1 MDANKKK
8 TLTAAEMQHGFS
20 KVRGGACCNS
30 RNAAKLLQVGASMS
44 LQQLNVLC
52 SAPFGRSNEF
62 AYAELKSNVAASLAS
77 TVTNVHAAMTIV
89 LRVIK
94 NRDMSTHTLFNMM
107 DASKKVLLPVLLRTL
122 PHAA

>member
-1 MDANKKK
+1 
-8 TLTAAEMQHGFS
+8 
-20 KVRGGACCNS
+20 
-30 RNAAKLLQVGASMS
+30 VGASLS

-94 NRDMSTHTLFNMM
+94 NRDMSTHTLFSMM
-107 DASKKVLLPVLLRTL
+107 DSSKKVLLPQL
-122 PHAA
+122 PPQAPASRCLISGAHQPQRVHRRPHQVQHQAASG